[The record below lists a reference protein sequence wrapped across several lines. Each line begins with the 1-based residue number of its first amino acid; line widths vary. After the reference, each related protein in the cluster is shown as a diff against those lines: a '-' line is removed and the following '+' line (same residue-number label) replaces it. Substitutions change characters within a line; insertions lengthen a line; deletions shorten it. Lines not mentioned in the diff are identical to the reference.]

1 MIAAADV
8 VSADPDMIA
17 IFAAASGT
25 IGMANTLAVPDIVD
39 TSGRMRMRSATM
51 IRV

>member
-8 VSADPDMIA
+8 ESADPDMIA
-17 IFAAASGT
+17 ILAAVSGT
-25 IGMANTLAVPDIVD
+25 TEMANTLAALDIVD

-51 IRV
+51 IRE